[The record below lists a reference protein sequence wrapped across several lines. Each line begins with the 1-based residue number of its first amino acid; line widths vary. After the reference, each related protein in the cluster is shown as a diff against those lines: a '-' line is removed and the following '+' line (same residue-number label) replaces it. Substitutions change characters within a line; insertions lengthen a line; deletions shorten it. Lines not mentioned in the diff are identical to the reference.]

1 MRRSALLAIFL
12 LVGTWSAV
20 SQSSYVIVD
29 SVRLPAESYVG
40 DPVELRYSV
49 RSQATPVVPD
59 ETPQPRW
66 GEIAAVRVQ
75 PGTGGF
81 DLRMT
86 VTPYEPGTLT
96 LPRID
101 LGEVRIEGLSLI
113 VDSILSPGDVGLR
126 PAHGPQRLPGTQAA
140 LLLFG
145 FGISFVV
152 ALVLYLLGPGR
163 RHIHS
168 IVSRYRA
175 RVPYRKLLARVQ
187 ALERDINRYTMR
199 EFYIILAEELQTF
212 MTSRVKQNC
221 MAATSTE
228 LIAILPDLDESC
240 GAVAGTAAPLEEIL
254 IAADSAKFAR
264 KTIRRKKRSRHLKI
278 VHAVAVELESHRRR
292 LRRSVRTPREQVSHV
307 GV

>member
-1 MRRSALLAIFL
+1 MRRPVLMAVFL
-12 LVGTWSAV
+12 FLSTWAAV

-49 RSQATPVVPD
+49 RSQATPTVPD
-59 ETPQPRW
+59 EIPQPRW
-66 GEIAAVRVQ
+66 GKITALRVLS
-75 PGTGGF
+75 GTGAF

-86 VTPYEPGTLT
+86 VTPYEPGTLA

-113 VDSILSPGDVGLR
+113 VESILASGDVGLR

-145 FGISFVV
+145 FGISFAI

-168 IVSRYRA
+168 IVSRYRV
-175 RVPYRKLLARVQ
+175 RVPYRKLLARVEL
-187 ALERDINRYTMR
+187 LERDIKRYTMR
-199 EFYIILAEELQTF
+199 EFYIVLVKELQIF
-212 MTSRVKQNC
+212 MTSRVERNC
-221 MAATSTE
+221 TAATSTE
-228 LIAILPDLDESC
+228 LIEILPELEESC
-240 GAVAGTAAPLEEIL
+240 GAIAGTAAPLEEVL
-254 IAADSAKFAR
+254 IAADNAKFAR
-264 KTIRRKKRSRHLKI
+264 KTIRRKKRSRHLKL

-292 LRRSVRTPREQVSHV
+292 LRRSVRSPRGQVSRV
-307 GV
+307 GA

>member
-1 MRRSALLAIFL
+1 MRRPVLMAVFL
-12 LVGTWSAV
+12 FLGTWAAV

-49 RSQATPVVPD
+49 RSQATPAVPD
-59 ETPQPRW
+59 EIPQPRW
-66 GEIAAVRVQ
+66 GEITALRVLS
-75 PGTGGF
+75 GTGAF

-86 VTPYEPGTLT
+86 VTPYEPGTLA

-113 VDSILSPGDVGLR
+113 VESILAPGDVGLR

-145 FGISFVV
+145 FGISFAI

-175 RVPYRKLLARVQ
+175 RVPYRKLLARVEL
-187 ALERDINRYTMR
+187 LERDIKRYTMR
-199 EFYIILAEELQTF
+199 EFYIVLVKELQIF
-212 MTSRVKQNC
+212 MTSRVERNC
-221 MAATSTE
+221 TAATSTE
-228 LIAILPDLDESC
+228 LIEILPELEESC
-240 GAVAGTAAPLEEIL
+240 GAIAGTAAPLEEVL
-254 IAADSAKFAR
+254 IAADNAKFAR
-264 KTIRRKKRSRHLKI
+264 KTIRRKKRSRHLKL

-292 LRRSVRTPREQVSHV
+292 LRRSVRSPRGQVSRV
-307 GV
+307 GA